1 MLPLPPSDPSSPDKY
16 LRDFEPEES
25 RRDEHSRSNESRKS
39 AKILPIEKK
48 KKGKKERKITVSCCT
63 LQCLRLCYG
72 CTLRVFRHLEFR
84 AILFILEICMEYK
97 NRDEGEIFKRIFG

>member
-1 MLPLPPSDPSSPDKY
+1 MTPRLPINIYATSSP
-16 LRDFEPEES
+16 
-25 RRDEHSRSNESRKS
+25 RRAAATSTAVENPSRKS
-39 AKILPIEKK
+39 AKILPIEK

-63 LQCLRLCYG
+63 LQCLRLCYE